1 MNEQV
6 KALKGEMLKVP
17 VPMAML
23 AELTHRCPLKCP
35 YCSNPLELIRRS
47 GELGTEEWIDA

>member
-1 MNEQV
+1 MNEV
-6 KALKGEMLKVP
+6 AKAPVFDPAAPP

-35 YCSNPLELIRRS
+35 
-47 GELGTEEWIDA
+47 